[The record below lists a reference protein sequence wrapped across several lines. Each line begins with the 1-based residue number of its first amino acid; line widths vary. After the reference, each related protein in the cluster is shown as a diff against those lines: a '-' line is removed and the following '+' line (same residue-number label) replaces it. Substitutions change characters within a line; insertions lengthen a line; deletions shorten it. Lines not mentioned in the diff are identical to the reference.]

1 MKMNTKLYLD
11 CMTGEEYEWEDI
23 NNNNMQYYMCVFLGG
38 HALM

>member
-11 CMTGEEYEWEDI
+11 CMTGEECEWEDI